1 MNRNEF
7 FNTLFANL
15 PQYTKE
21 EQDEIRTY
29 YDELISDGIEAGL
42 DEAEVISKL
51 DTPENIAHS
60 LNAEYGKIVN
70 VAKIQSSDAVTDLP
84 EEKPENINHI
94 VSDKQ
99 SSSDYTSTQPI
110 HNVVLS
116 ARNRGFS
123 VGVSE
128 DEQVHVYCEQDEW
141 DEIICYEKEGTF
153 FFAQNNRKNL
163 RFFFGFNSRVCSNIT
178 VKLPKS
184 VLQAEVTTTNSSIH
198 MTSGLTLD
206 VLRAQTKNSSI
217 SCQKMMCGQ
226 LELMTTN
233 AGIKCE
239 QVNAQNIQLTTSN
252 ASVKLK
258 EIAVQNELRVKTS
271 NAGIHFENISANSIH
286 FETTNSGIKGT
297 LPGRAEDYAI
307 TSHTSNGKNTLPESW
322 NVANTSAKQL
332 SVRTSNGS
340 IKIFFE

>member
-60 LNAEYGKIVN
+60 LNAEYGKTVN
-70 VAKIQSSDAVTDLP
+70 VAKIQSSGAVTDLLEEQP
-84 EEKPENINHI
+84 ESINHI
-94 VSDKQ
+94 FSDKQ
-99 SSSDYTSTQPI
+99 SSSVYTSTQPI

-123 VGVSE
+123 VGISE

-163 RFFFGFNSRVCSNIT
+163 RFFFGFNSRSCSNIT

-198 MTSGLTLD
+198 MIPGLTLD
-206 VLRAQTKNSSI
+206 VLRAQTKNSGI
-217 SCQKMMCGQ
+217 SCQGMMCGQ
-226 LELMTTN
+226 LELMTISST
-233 AGIKCE
+233 IKCE
-239 QVNAQNIQLTTSN
+239 QVNAQNIQLTTTN

-258 EIAVQNELRVKTS
+258 EITVQNELRAKTS
-271 NAGIHFENISANSIH
+271 NAVIHFENISANSIH

-322 NVANTSAKQL
+322 NVDNPSAKQL

>member
-1 MNRNEF
+1 M
-7 FNTLFANL
+7 
-15 PQYTKE
+15 
-21 EQDEIRTY
+21 
-29 YDELISDGIEAGL
+29 
-42 DEAEVISKL
+42 
-51 DTPENIAHS
+51 
-60 LNAEYGKIVN
+60 
-70 VAKIQSSDAVTDLP
+70 
-84 EEKPENINHI
+84 
-94 VSDKQ
+94 
-99 SSSDYTSTQPI
+99 
-110 HNVVLS
+110 
-116 ARNRGFS
+116 
-123 VGVSE
+123 
-128 DEQVHVYCEQDEW
+128 YCEQDEW
-141 DEIICYEKEGTF
+141 DEIICYEKDGTF

-184 VLQAEVTTTNSSIH
+184 VLQAEVTTTNSGIH
-198 MTSGLTLD
+198 MMPGLTMD
-206 VLRAQTKNSSI
+206 VLRAQTKNSGI

-258 EIAVQNELRVKTS
+258 EVAARKELRVKTS
-271 NAGIHFENISANSIH
+271 NAGIHFENISANSIN

-322 NVANTSAKQL
+322 NVDNPSAKQL

>member
-94 VSDKQ
+94 FSDKQ

-163 RFFFGFNSRVCSNIT
+163 RFFFGFSSRVCSNIT